1 MPESAF
7 PGVFLLGLFV
17 WSLLEYLI
25 HRFLFHMKPP
35 SDSAYLI
42 MLHFAVHGQHHKVSG
57 AAPPRPCCRCPPSGA
72 PPRCGVG

>member
-1 MPESAF
+1 MAMPESAF
-7 PGVFLLGLFV
+7 PGLFLLGLFV

-42 MLHFAVHGQHHKVSG
+42 MLHFAMHGQHHKVSH
-57 AAPPRPCCRCPPSGA
+57 AADARPQERPS
-72 PPRCGVG
+72 RRGVG